1 VPQSILIPLIK
12 PKNMS
17 TQRPS
22 RLHTSEKKVPSKKHL
37 ARLERERLQRRYI
50 LIGSISVIVI
60 VMGLIAYGVIEATI
74 IQPRQPVAIVGDEVI
89 TTGDFQAR
97 ARFARYQLI
106 QQYMA
111 TYQNMQLFGG
121 DESTQQIFQQSLDQ
135 LELQL
140 DRLTLGQSVLN
151 QMIEES
157 LIRQEA
163 ARRGITVSDDEVED
177 RIQAEFGY
185 YPGGT
190 PPTPTT
196 VPTTV
201 PTSTLNPT
209 QKALLPPTSTPTAT
223 LTSTPDLTAT
233 ITPAL
238 SPSPTATETPT
249 SSAATPTGPT
259 ATPAPTLT
267 PTPFTFEEYQ
277 RTYRET
283 IDSLK
288 NAAGINE
295 KLLRDIFLSD
305 LFREKLREVITREI
319 TPQQEQVWAR
329 HILVESEETA
339 LEVIER
345 LTAGEDFAALAA
357 EYSTDESNK
366 NSGGDLGWFPRGR
379 MVAEFENVAFQLQ
392 IGEISEPVNTSFGW
406 HVIQVLGH
414 EDRFL
419 SASEYDQLK
428 TQEFNEWLQQ
438 ERDRVNPQIMDYFEE
453 RIPTEPTLPPE
464 LVTS

>member
-1 VPQSILIPLIK
+1 
-12 PKNMS
+12 MS
-17 TQRPS
+17 TQRPGRVQS
-22 RLHTSEKKVPSKKHL
+22 TEKKTPTKKHL
-37 ARLERERLQRRYI
+37 ARIERERLQRRYI
-50 LIGSISVIVI
+50 LIGSITVIVLVI
-60 VMGLIAYGVIEATI
+60 GLIAYGVIEATI
-74 IQPRQPVAIVGDEVI
+74 IQPRQPLAIVGDEVI

-106 QQYMA
+106 QQYLA
-111 TYQNMQLFGG
+111 TYQNMQLFAG

-135 LELQL
+135 IEIQL

-163 ARRGITVSDDEVED
+163 ARRGITVSDEEVEE

-185 YPGGT
+185 YGGGT

-196 VPTTV
+196 APTTR

-233 ITPAL
+233 ITPTQ
-238 SPSPTATETPT
+238 PPTPTATEIPASPT
-249 SSAATPTGPT
+249 ASPTGPT
-259 ATPAPTLT
+259 ATAAPTLT

-283 IDSLK
+283 IDSLN
-288 NAAGINE
+288 NAAGISE
-295 KLLRDIFLSD
+295 KLLREIFLNE
-305 LFREKLREVITREI
+305 LYREKLREVITGEI
-319 TPQQEQVWAR
+319 GPQQEQVWAR
-329 HILVESEETA
+329 HILVESEQTA

-366 NSGGDLGWFPRGR
+366 NSGGDLGWFPRGQ
-379 MVAEFENVAFQLQ
+379 MVAEFENIAFQLE
-392 IGEISEPVNTSFGW
+392 IGEISEPVNTTFGW

-419 SASEYDQLK
+419 SASEYEQLK
-428 TQEFNEWLQQ
+428 TQTFNEWLQQ
-438 ERDRVNPQIMDYFEE
+438 ERDRVKPQIMDYFEE
-453 RIPTEPTLPPE
+453 RIPSEPTLPPE
-464 LVTS
+464 LAAS

>member
-1 VPQSILIPLIK
+1 
-12 PKNMS
+12 MS

-22 RLHTSEKKVPSKKHL
+22 RVQSGEKKAPTRKHL
-37 ARLERERLQRRYI
+37 ARIERERLQRRYI
-50 LIGSISVIVI
+50 LIGSITVIVI
-60 VMGLIAYGVIEATI
+60 VIGLIAYGVIEAAI

-89 TTGDFQAR
+89 TTGNFQAR

-135 LELQL
+135 IELQL
-140 DRLTLGQSVLN
+140 EPMSLGQSVLN

-163 ARRGITVSDDEVED
+163 ARRNITVSDEEVES

-185 YPGGT
+185 YPEGT
-190 PPTPTT
+190 PPTPTA

-209 QKALLPPTSTPTAT
+209 QKALLPPTLTPTAT
-223 LTSTPDLTAT
+223 LTHTPDLTAAV
-233 ITPAL
+233 TPTQ
-238 SPSPTATETPT
+238 SSTPTPSETPSSPTVI
-249 SSAATPTGPT
+249 PTGPT
-259 ATPAPTLT
+259 QTTAPTLT

-277 RTYRET
+277 RIYQET

-288 NAAGINE
+288 DAAGISE
-295 KLLRDIFLSD
+295 KILREIFLND
-305 LFREKLREVITREI
+305 LYREKLIEVITSEI
-319 TPQQEQVWAR
+319 SPQQEQVWAR
-329 HILVESEETA
+329 HILVEDEETA
-339 LEVIER
+339 LDVIER

-366 NSGGDLGWFPRGR
+366 NSGGDLGWFPRGQ
-379 MVAEFENVAFQLQ
+379 MVAEFEEVAFQLQ
-392 IGEISEPVNTSFGW
+392 IGEISEPVNTTFGW

-419 SASEYDQLK
+419 SASEFEQLK
-428 TQEFNEWLQQ
+428 LQEFNDWLQA
-438 ERDRVNPQIMDYFEE
+438 ERDRVNPTIMDYFEE
-453 RIPTEPTLPPE
+453 RIPAEPTLPPE
-464 LVTS
+464 LATT